1 LELGSEKEAPMKA
14 VILAVSLFL
23 PNSFYSVVS
32 AQLTKM
38 TVSYGSISTNHF
50 PAWMAKESGIFRD
63 NGLDMQLVYFRGG
76 TTAMMALLSRET
88 PISEVAGPSIVSA
101 SLRGTDVVMIAG
113 GVVTSDQWLVTRPDI
128 KAAEQLKG
136 GSVATS
142 IFGGSSDFLARMALK
157 KLGLT
162 PVKDVAIVQIGGVPE
177 RLGALEKGKVQAAM
191 LGVTEALMAQKKGF
205 NALVAVSQAYQS
217 AGVATT
223 RRFIRESPDIVRRYV
238 KSQIEAVHRI
248 KTDREMGKRVLL
260 KYLGPQDKEILE
272 RKYDYASA
280 DDRLP
285 PKQYPTMEGIKN
297 ILASLAETDP
307 KAKTAKPEDFV
318 DIRFIKELDES
329 GFVDDL
335 YKGRKR

>member
-1 LELGSEKEAPMKA
+1 MKP

-23 PNSFYSVVS
+23 PISFCSVVP
-32 AQLTKM
+32 AQLIKM
-38 TVSYGSISTNHF
+38 TVGYGSTSTNHF
-50 PAWMAKESGIFRD
+50 PAWMAKESGIFRE
-63 NGLDMQLVYFRGG
+63 NGLDVQLVYFRGG

-113 GVVTSDQWLVTRPDI
+113 GVVTTDEWLMTRPDI
-128 KAAEQLKG
+128 KTAEQLKG

-142 IFGGSSDFLARMALK
+142 IFGGSSDFIVRMTLK
-157 KLGLT
+157 RLGLI

-177 RLGALEKGKVQAAM
+177 RMTALEKGKVQAAL
-191 LGVTEALMAQKKGF
+191 LGVTESLMAQKKGF
-205 NALVAVSQAYQS
+205 NALVVVSQAYQA
-217 AGVATT
+217 AGVGTT

-248 KTDREMGKRVLL
+248 KTDRETGRRVLV

-272 RKYDYASA
+272 SRYDYISA
-280 DDRLP
+280 DDKLP
-285 PKQYPTMEGIKN
+285 PKQYPTLEGIKN
-297 ILASLAETDP
+297 ILEPLAETDP
-307 KAKTAKPEDFV
+307 KAKSAKPEDFV
-318 DIRFIKELDES
+318 DMRFIKELDES
-329 GFVDDL
+329 GFVDEL

>member
-1 LELGSEKEAPMKA
+1 MTP

-23 PNSFYSVVS
+23 PLSLYSVVS
-32 AQLTKM
+32 AQLTKI
-38 TVSYGSISTNHF
+38 TVGYGSISTNHF

-63 NGLDMQLVYFRGG
+63 NGLDVQLVYFRGG

-88 PISEVAGPSIVSA
+88 PISEIAGPSVVSA
-101 SLRGTDVVMIAG
+101 SLRGTDVVLIAG
-113 GVVTSDQWLVTRPDI
+113 GIITSDQSLVTRPDI
-128 KAAEQLKG
+128 KTAEQLKG

-142 IFGGSSDFLARMALK
+142 IFGGSSDFLARMAFK

-191 LGVTEALMAQKKGF
+191 LGVNEALMVQKKGF
-205 NALVAVSQAYQS
+205 NVLAAVSQAYQS

-223 RRFIRESPDIVRRYV
+223 RRFIRESAEIVRRYV

-260 KYLGPQDKEILE
+260 KYLGPQDKEVLE
-272 RKYDYASA
+272 RRYDYASA

-285 PKQYPTMEGIKN
+285 PKQYPTLEGIKN
-297 ILASLAETDP
+297 ILESLAETDP
-307 KAKTAKPEDFV
+307 KAKAPKPEDFV
-318 DIRFIKELDES
+318 DMSFIRELDHGGYIDS
-329 GFVDDL
+329 L
-335 YKGRKR
+335 YKKR

>member
-1 LELGSEKEAPMKA
+1 
-14 VILAVSLFL
+14 
-23 PNSFYSVVS
+23 
-32 AQLTKM
+32 
-38 TVSYGSISTNHF
+38 
-50 PAWMAKESGIFRD
+50 
-63 NGLDMQLVYFRGG
+63 
-76 TTAMMALLSRET
+76 
-88 PISEVAGPSIVSA
+88 
-101 SLRGTDVVMIAG
+101 
-113 GVVTSDQWLVTRPDI
+113 VTSDQWLVTRPEI
-128 KAAEQLKG
+128 KTAEQLKG

-191 LGVTEALMAQKKGF
+191 LGVIEGLMAQKKGF
-205 NALVAVSQAYQS
+205 NALAAVSQAYQS

-260 KYLGPQDKEILE
+260 KYLGPQAKEVLE
-272 RKYDYASA
+272 RRYDYASA

-285 PKQYPTMEGIKN
+285 PKQYPTLEGIKN
-297 ILASLAETDP
+297 ILEPLAETDS
-307 KAKTAKPEDFV
+307 KAKAAKPEDFV

-335 YKGRKR
+335 YKGKKR

>member
-1 LELGSEKEAPMKA
+1 MKA
-14 VILAVSLFL
+14 VIWAVGLFL
-23 PNSFYSVVS
+23 PISFCSVVP
-32 AQLTKM
+32 AQHIKM
-38 TVSYGSISTNHF
+38 TLGYGSISTNHF
-50 PAWMAKESGIFRD
+50 PAWMAKESGVFRE
-63 NGLDMQLVYFRGG
+63 NGLDVELVYFRGG

-88 PISEVAGPSIVSA
+88 PISEVAGPSVVSA

-142 IFGGSSDFLARMALK
+142 VYGGSSDFLARVALK

-205 NALVAVSQAYQS
+205 NALATATQVYQAS
-217 AGVATT
+217 GVATT
-223 RRFIRESPDIVRRYV
+223 RRFIRESPDIVRRYI

-248 KTDREMGKRVLL
+248 KTDRETAKKVLL
-260 KYLGPQDKEILE
+260 KYLGPQDKDVLE
-272 RKYDYASA
+272 RRYDYASA
-280 DDRLP
+280 DERLP
-285 PKQYPTMEGIKN
+285 PKQYPTLEGIKN
-297 ILASLAETDP
+297 IIESLAETDP
-307 KAKTAKPEDFV
+307 KAKAAKPEDFV
-318 DIRFIKELDES
+318 DMSFIKELDES

>member
-1 LELGSEKEAPMKA
+1 MKA
-14 VILAVSLFL
+14 VIWAVGLFL
-23 PNSFYSVVS
+23 PISFCSVVP
-32 AQLTKM
+32 AQHIKM
-38 TVSYGSISTNHF
+38 TLGYGSISTNHF
-50 PAWMAKESGIFRD
+50 PAWMAKESGVFRE
-63 NGLDMQLVYFRGG
+63 NGLDVELVYFRGG

-88 PISEVAGPSIVSA
+88 PISEIAGPSVVSA

-142 IFGGSSDFLARMALK
+142 VYGGSSDFLARMALK
-157 KLGLT
+157 KIGLT

-205 NALVAVSQAYQS
+205 NALAAATQVYQAS
-217 AGVATT
+217 GVATT
-223 RRFIRESPDIVRRYV
+223 RRFIRERPDIVRRYI

-248 KTDREMGKRVLL
+248 KTDRETAKKVLL
-260 KYLGPQDKEILE
+260 KYLGPQDKDVLE
-272 RKYDYASA
+272 RRYDYASA
-280 DDRLP
+280 DERLP
-285 PKQYPTMEGIKN
+285 PKQYPTLEGIKN
-297 ILASLAETDP
+297 ILESLAETDP

-318 DIRFIKELDES
+318 DMSFIKELDES

-335 YKGRKR
+335 YKVRKR